1 MLAYPIAIAAV
12 LMGVDAKSSSSSS
25 SPTITHRHKLDF
37 MRAMKTDARSQQRRR
52 KLTEETQKEFKN
64 TLYGNTNESKSLRK
78 KLMSKAKVVEPGSD
92 MHRKLNG
99 EVEEKKDDT
108 TTRKLNYQDQ
118 TDDYYSMQ
126 GGWAN
131 GFTFDAAQFSLS
143 YNRCAAVRQFDDEL
157 AAQEDSMDVFATK
170 QYAIFRFCPE
180 ATCMGYVDDMEQCGC
195 EEQCQWHGDGGN
207 GNGENNEEQCE
218 EACEAQ
224 CHAFQKWQRQGGSEG
239 GWNYAFSRQSGS
251 SSYYGN
257 RNLQNKYTTYNNA
270 WSDYPFNFYRNYE
283 EGYTDEVF
291 GSRGDG
297 CQANYGEYMILLE
310 DYMNLMLEFQDDRF
324 ETYWKVRVSIFVVW
338 FRVFDMKTRRFGYF
352 IWPLLAI
359 IWLPLNHMY

>member
-12 LMGVDAKSSSSSS
+12 LMGVDAKSSSSS

-108 TTRKLNYQDQ
+108 TTRKLNNQDQ

-126 GGWAN
+126 GQWAN

-218 EACEAQ
+218 EATRPGLAGAASSCRHHRWSHRDPTAGDCGFGDRCSEAARRLQ
-224 CHAFQKWQRQGGSEG
+224 WGGVDAPRHQRGLLGHH
-239 GWNYAFSRQSGS
+239 
-251 SSYYGN
+251 
-257 RNLQNKYTTYNNA
+257 L
-270 WSDYPFNFYRNYE
+270 
-283 EGYTDEVF
+283 
-291 GSRGDG
+291 
-297 CQANYGEYMILLE
+297 GEL
-310 DYMNLMLEFQDDRF
+310 
-324 ETYWKVRVSIFVVW
+324 
-338 FRVFDMKTRRFGYF
+338 
-352 IWPLLAI
+352 
-359 IWLPLNHMY
+359 